1 MMENC
6 TEKRRFIRMSVECEL
21 VYRLPDSIRLVKGIC
36 KNLSSSGIL
45 FTAFRDIDAGV
56 VLEIELATLDEV
68 IAPPMKALVEV
79 VSSRLVA
86 PGTYDV
92 AAEIRGFR

>member
-56 VLEIELATLDEV
+56 VLEVELATLDEV
-68 IAPPMKALVEV
+68 ITPPMRALVEV
-79 VSSRLVA
+79 VSSRLVEA
-86 PGTYDV
+86 GTYDI